1 MRRQGHLRNW
11 NDERGFGFVEPHEGG
26 EQAFVHTKS
35 IEDRQR
41 RPAVGDLLSFE
52 VARDENGRLRAANI
66 RFLGN
71 TGKPARKTAQS
82 PSGWTHWIGGLFLVA
97 ITVGAAIGRWPWWP
111 ALLYLTMSLITWFA
125 YRTDKRAAQGDLR
138 RTPESTLHLMELA
151 GGWPGALMAQFWLR
165 HKNRKGSY
173 QFVFWIV
180 VAMNL
185 GALIWILKSGGPQQA
200 LIDLLKASDR
210 LW

>member
-1 MRRQGHLRNW
+1 MRHQGQLRKW

-26 EQAFVHTKS
+26 EPVFVHIKN

-41 RPAVGDLLSFE
+41 RPAVGDLISFE
-52 VARDENGRLRAANI
+52 VARDENGRLSAARI
-66 RFLGN
+66 RFLEN
-71 TGKPARKTAQS
+71 TGRPARKTAKS
-82 PSGWTHWIGGLFLVA
+82 PSGWPYWPGGLFLVA
-97 ITVGAAIGRWPWWP
+97 ITTGAAIGRLPWWS
-111 ALLYLTMSLITWFA
+111 ALLYLAMSLITWFA
-125 YRTDKRAAQGDLR
+125 YRIDKRAAQGGLR
-138 RTPESTLHLMELA
+138 RIPERTLHLLELA
-151 GGWPGALMAQFWLR
+151 GGWPGALMAQFSLR

-185 GALIWILKSGGPQQA
+185 GVLIWILKSDSPQQD
-200 LIDLLKASDR
+200 LIDLLKALDR

>member
-1 MRRQGHLRNW
+1 MRHQGKLRNW

-26 EQAFVHTKS
+26 EHVFVHIKS

-41 RPAVGDLLSFE
+41 RPAVGDLISFE
-52 VARDENGRLRAANI
+52 VARDENGRLRAAGV
-66 RFLGN
+66 RFLEN
-71 TGKPARKTAQS
+71 TDKPARETAKS
-82 PSGWTHWIGGLFLVA
+82 TSGWAHWPGGLFLVA
-97 ITVGAAIGRWPWWP
+97 ITTGAAVGRLPWWS

-125 YRTDKRAAQGDLR
+125 YRIDKRAAQGDLR
-138 RTPESTLHLMELA
+138 RIPERTLHLLELT
-151 GGWPGALMAQFWLR
+151 GGWPGALMAQSLLR
-165 HKNRKGSY
+165 HKNRKRSY

-185 GALIWILKSGGPQQA
+185 GALIWILEIGSPQQA
-200 LIDLLKASDR
+200 LIDLLKATDR